1 METISIRDMATNIF
15 CNYFIDSLRLF
26 TYGGFGIVKKT
37 VIYGYSYFQT
47 NMDNEAS

>member
-1 METISIRDMATNIF
+1 MKITLMTWKYILVIETMCIVAIRQ
-15 CNYFIDSLRLF
+15 
-26 TYGGFGIVKKT
+26 T